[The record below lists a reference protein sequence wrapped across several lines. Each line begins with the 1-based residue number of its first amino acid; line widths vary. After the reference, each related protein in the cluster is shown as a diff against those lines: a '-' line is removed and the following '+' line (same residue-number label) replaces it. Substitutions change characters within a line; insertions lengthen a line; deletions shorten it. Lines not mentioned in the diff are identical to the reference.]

1 MYAKIN
7 MYTRIFCPTSLRHSD
22 LSKLCTHFHF
32 LQSCLLTRLDMSLD
46 LRLFT
51 KPGLEL
57 EIIMDDF
64 LASRDARSPLL
75 SPTCIDKVER

>member
-1 MYAKIN
+1 
-7 MYTRIFCPTSLRHSD
+7 
-22 LSKLCTHFHF
+22 
-32 LQSCLLTRLDMSLD
+32 MSLD